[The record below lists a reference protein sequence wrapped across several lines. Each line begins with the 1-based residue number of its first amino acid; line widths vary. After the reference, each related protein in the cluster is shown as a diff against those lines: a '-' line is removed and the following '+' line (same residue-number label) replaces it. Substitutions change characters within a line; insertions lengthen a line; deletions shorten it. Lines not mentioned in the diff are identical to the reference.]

1 MGFTTIFLTGVT
13 DLPQDGE
20 TAQEARDKAVK
31 AGYLPPSQSPHI
43 PADEILTEP
52 QVDTVQLDK

>member
-1 MGFTTIFLTGVT
+1 M
-13 DLPQDGE
+13 PQDGE
-20 TAQEARDKAVK
+20 TAQEAPDKAVK

-52 QVDTVQLDK
+52 QVGTVRLDK

>member
-1 MGFTTIFLTGVT
+1 M
-13 DLPQDGE
+13 PQDGE